1 MMSYILTQ
9 QDIEEYNFSDAI
21 AGDVATLEELKMMGM
36 TTAPVDPTAGGLPPD
51 VDPTYVKTRNKGGS
65 VAEAVMDQD
74 PTVRAGANIATD
86 PSLYARSA
94 ASSMGGSGGASS
106 EMMDLLSKPIP
117 QDPFEGLSRNQRMM
131 LGFAAMKDAG
141 MVLMGK
147 DSNSVSAVMG
157 DFNERA
163 DMERKRRAAVAGLK
177 AEERQRAALM
187 GMLGAGP
194 SVAGSAPPTDV
205 EGLRAKRK
213 QLTTYMAVNP
223 DAAAGLVP
231 TIQQIDADIERIEGA
246 QQSLIST
253 NMGIAA
259 VDALINSPDLGKVTG
274 IRAFGNQWLEQ
285 INAAPEYSNL
295 MSYVDQIRGLN
306 FLEAY
311 QTLKGGG
318 PITDI
323 EGSQATAAR
332 TRVDRALK
340 GTPRDLVAAL
350 EEVRVLFEE
359 ARSKNPLYKAEVAA
373 GDGPAPTAAA
383 PTFTKEEIDE
393 YLIK

>member
-1 MMSYILTQ
+1 MSYILTQ

>member
-1 MMSYILTQ
+1 
-9 QDIEEYNFSDAI
+9 
-21 AGDVATLEELKMMGM
+21 
-36 TTAPVDPTAGGLPPD
+36 
-51 VDPTYVKTRNKGGS
+51 
-65 VAEAVMDQD
+65 
-74 PTVRAGANIATD
+74 
-86 PSLYARSA
+86 
-94 ASSMGGSGGASS
+94 
-106 EMMDLLSKPIP
+106 
-117 QDPFEGLSRNQRMM
+117 
-131 LGFAAMKDAG
+131 
-141 MVLMGK
+141 
-147 DSNSVSAVMG
+147 
-157 DFNERA
+157 
-163 DMERKRRAAVAGLK
+163 
-177 AEERQRAALM
+177 
-187 GMLGAGP
+187 
-194 SVAGSAPPTDV
+194 GSAPPTDV